1 MAETNY
7 VLRAYEKMN
16 RNPSL
21 AGSFS
26 GEAFTESD
34 VHIVWQLS
42 DGYRVEIAS
51 ETILIYKKCFG
62 KVYESI
68 HHWHPC
74 DEDLYDEICMLG
86 TKGNV
91 TVIHRS
97 CFGDS
102 RILYSGPREA
112 CHIKRKNLF
121 GKNIFLYAD

>member
-16 RNPSL
+16 SNPSL

-34 VHIVWQLS
+34 GHILWHLF
-42 DGYRVEIAS
+42 DGYTVEIAS
-51 ETILIYKKCFG
+51 ETVSIYKNRNG
-62 KVYESI
+62 KMYECI